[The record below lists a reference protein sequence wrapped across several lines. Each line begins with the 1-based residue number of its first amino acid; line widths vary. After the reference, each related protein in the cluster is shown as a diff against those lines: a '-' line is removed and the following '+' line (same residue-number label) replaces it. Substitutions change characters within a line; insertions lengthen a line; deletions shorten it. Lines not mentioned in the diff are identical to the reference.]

1 MDALDS
7 QDRKR
12 VILSRISTLPLTPNY
27 FLPSSLTPQP
37 PIPTLVSSS
46 VASSPQ
52 DSAHKARDKL
62 HETLQELIGEYL
74 SHCGYDQT
82 ASSFRSQVKRE
93 RIDRGEGIIP
103 SLPRLEEVVEEEEG
117 LRGKEASS
125 AELRT
130 RILGLAQ
137 QDRTREAL
145 EMVQEHYPAVFSSEG
160 EEGDRKDREEL
171 VFRLRCR
178 VFVEAVLEYSRSETT
193 SLVDLKGKNKS
204 TQEDHDMDPSP
215 SEITIDSLLLL
226 GRELHSL
233 YSSHPSASIQA
244 TLQST
249 LGLMAYQNP
258 LAQVQGG
265 TESHALVTGAD
276 RDALVERLNRAILS
290 MFSSVSLSWVNLRGA
305 DDSMLF
311 P

>member
-1 MDALDS
+1 
-7 QDRKR
+7 

-27 FLPSSLTPQP
+27 FLPSSLASQP
-37 PIPTLVSSS
+37 PIPTLVPSTI
-46 VASSPQ
+46 AAPFN
-52 DSAHKARDKL
+52 AKHRARDNL
-62 HETLQELIGEYL
+62 HESLQELIGEYL

-82 ASSFRSQVKRE
+82 ATSFRSQVKRE

-103 SLPRLEEVVEEEEG
+103 NSAPRLEEVVEEEEG
-117 LRGKEASS
+117 MGGRKEGSS
-125 AELRT
+125 AELRG
-130 RILGLAQ
+130 RILGLAS

-145 EMVQEHYPAVFSSEG
+145 EMVQEHYPAVFLEEG

-193 SLVDLKGKNKS
+193 PTTVDLKGKNRS
-204 TQEDHDMDPSP
+204 TQEDHDMDSSSP
-215 SEITIDSLLLL
+215 SSTITIDSLLLL

-258 LAQVQGG
+258 LVQVQAG

-290 MFSSVSLSWVNLRGA
+290 ASSRSLADRLRTCA
-305 DDSMLF
+305 DRFERD
-311 P
+311 